1 MTYPDATAALP
12 QSYNLCPPAVGDN
25 GPNYITGVRDQ
36 GECNSC
42 TAFAVVAAIEGAI
55 SIKHNVNNPTLH
67 LSEDQLFEC
76 AGPGCD
82 TNAWYP
88 DQALLHCQST
98 GITDFAHY
106 PRGSGGCAT
115 PLPGAPNTKITGFT
129 PLHNAT
135 EIKNC
140 LTGTGMQAS
149 PVVTLLLYYKSL
161 RDWAPNNFNKI
172 YKFQENDPN
181 DVRIGGHAVCIV
193 GYDDQHRCW
202 ICKNSFGPQWGGVFN
217 GFFKIAYG
225 DCYIDSYRMYGV
237 AVA

>member
-1 MTYPDATAALP
+1 MAYPDATALP
-12 QSYNLCPPAVGDN
+12 TSFNLCPGAFGDA
-25 GPNYITGVRDQ
+25 GPNYITPARDQ

-55 SIKHNVNNPTLH
+55 SIKNNTINPTMH
-67 LSEDQLFEC
+67 LSEDNLFEC

-88 DQALLHCQST
+88 DEALHYCQST
-98 GITDFAHY
+98 GITDAAHY
-106 PRGSGGCAT
+106 PGGSGACAT
-115 PLPGAPNTKITGFT
+115 PLPGATFTKITGIT
-129 PLHNAT
+129 TLHNALD
-135 EIKNC
+135 IKNC
-140 LTGTGMQAS
+140 LTGTGGTPAS
-149 PVVTLLLYYKSL
+149 PVVTLMLYYKSL
-161 RDWAPNNFNKI
+161 REWAPNNPNKI

-202 ICKNSFGPQWGGVFN
+202 ICKNSFGPQWGGVCK

-237 AVA
+237 TVA